1 MRFDFGADL
10 WYTAFMLDYVVIV
23 SSRKT
28 MALEVSAE
36 KGVIVRAPRR
46 ATKKEIESFVLSHAA
61 WIERAKKRVQARAAH
76 RPVFSDDACEIARL
90 KNLAKE
96 KIPPRVA
103 YYAALL
109 GVTPAK
115 IGYTKAK
122 TRFGSCSGKNS
133 INFSCYLM
141 LYSDRAIDYV
151 VVHELC
157 HIRHKNHS
165 KAFYEMIAGVMPD
178 YKEREKELK
187 GL

>member
-1 MRFDFGADL
+1 MCVIYGKL
-10 WYTAFMLDYVVIV
+10 CNMNDYVVIY
-23 SSRKT
+23 SNRKT
-28 MALEVSAE
+28 LGLEVSAE

-46 ATKKEIESFVLSHAA
+46 TSQKEIERFVASHTV
-61 WIERAKKRVQARAAH
+61 WIERAKARVQTRAAN
-76 RPVFSDDACEIARL
+76 RPVFSDDPAEIARL
-90 KNLAKE
+90 KALAAE

-109 GVTPAK
+109 GVTPQK
-115 IGYTKAK
+115 NGFTKAK

>member
-1 MRFDFGADL
+1 MN
-10 WYTAFMLDYVVIV
+10 DYVVIY
-23 SSRKT
+23 SNRKT
-28 MALEVSAE
+28 LGLEVSAE

-46 ATKKEIESFVLSHAA
+46 ASQKEIERFVASHTV
-61 WIERAKKRVQARAAH
+61 WIERAKARAQTRAAN
-76 RPVFSDDACEIARL
+76 RPVFSDDPAEIARL
-90 KNLAKE
+90 KKLAKE

-109 GVTPAK
+109 GVTPQK

>member
-1 MRFDFGADL
+1 MN
-10 WYTAFMLDYVVIV
+10 DYVVIY
-23 SSRKT
+23 SNRKT
-28 MALEVSAE
+28 LGLEVSAE

-46 ATKKEIESFVLSHAA
+46 TSQKEIERFVASHTV
-61 WIERAKKRVQARAAH
+61 WIARAKARVQTRAAN
-76 RPVFSDDACEIARL
+76 RPVFSDDPAEIARL
-90 KNLAKE
+90 KALAAE

-109 GVTPAK
+109 GVTPQK
-115 IGYTKAK
+115 IGFTKAK

-141 LYSDRAIDYV
+141 LYSDRAVDYV

-157 HIRHKNHS
+157 HIKHKNHS